1 VTGRNTLQLLPNT
14 LHLPPRT
21 LSRTAQNRRK
31 YNLFGGILVAL
42 LGLKSAAAH
51 SKEGNKM
58 KKTRTLL
65 YLLVALIGIASFAG
79 CSEQLPIMTVAQ
91 QTTYNDCMSGRWSGA
106 ADTFWWGPFGWA
118 YHSSLVKDCLAK
130 SGSLG
135 KIGSAEAAPT
145 TAVGSVQPAATSVT
159 AATSGA
165 QPSPSA
171 PAH

>member
-1 VTGRNTLQLLPNT
+1 
-14 LHLPPRT
+14 
-21 LSRTAQNRRK
+21 
-31 YNLFGGILVAL
+31 
-42 LGLKSAAAH
+42 
-51 SKEGNKM
+51 M

-106 ADTFWWGPFGWA
+106 ADTFWWGPFGWT

-135 KIGSAEAAPT
+135 EIGSAEAAPT